1 MSLSRLR
8 VTLTAP
14 LVLITALALGLTV
27 FLNLGKLD
35 RTITELAQSR
45 LQFTVENLRENLETG
60 LDLGLS
66 VRGLGNA
73 QAALDT
79 EMAQDPDIVSIT
91 VFESDGAVAFHSGRG
106 PAGAASAGALP
117 AESSDIVL
125 ASLSDNLGHRVGRIE
140 LRYARAGHDA
150 LMEVLTRQLGW
161 AGLAAIAIATL
172 LSILGVHWWLRES
185 PSAAAGTRQ

>member
-1 MSLSRLR
+1 MSRLR

-45 LQFTVENLRENLETG
+45 LQFTVDNLRENLETG

-66 VRGLGNA
+66 VRALGNA
-73 QAALDT
+73 QAALDA
-79 EMAQDPDIVSIT
+79 EMAQDPAIVSIT
-91 VFESDGAVAFHSGRG
+91 VFESDGAIAFHSGRE
-106 PAGAASAGALP
+106 PADAASARPLKI
-117 AESSDIVL
+117 ERSDVVL
-125 ASLSDNLGHRVGRIE
+125 ASLSDNLGHRAGRIE

-150 LMEVLTRQLGW
+150 LMEELSRRLGL

-172 LSILGVHWWLRES
+172 LSILGVRWWLQGS
-185 PSAAAGTRQ
+185 VGAAAGTRP